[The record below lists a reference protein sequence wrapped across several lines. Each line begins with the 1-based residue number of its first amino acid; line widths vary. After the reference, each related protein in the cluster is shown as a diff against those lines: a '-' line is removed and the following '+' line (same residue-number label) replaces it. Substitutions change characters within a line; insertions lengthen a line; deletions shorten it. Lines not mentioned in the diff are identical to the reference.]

1 MALQST
7 TCQQLYYIL
16 DGNISIPVVDQSTA
30 GTIYSLKNANNQ
42 YQFFP
47 LTRRVNNKTMLYPS
61 VSELSAGYWMLMAN
75 DREVD
80 NASFNF
86 NRIESEI
93 DCFAPDEILDKF
105 KDLGFKQVV
114 IADATNKLIV
124 KDIEKQRDGT
134 ELWQLFLLLSILMLG
149 AEMIVIRLLH

>member
-1 MALQST
+1 MAYFMNISLWKRQSISFQPSLATTPGQTSFSPLFVPLFYNMALQST

-93 DCFAPDEILDKF
+93 DCFAPDENI
-105 KDLGFKQVV
+105 G
-114 IADATNKLIV
+114 
-124 KDIEKQRDGT
+124 
-134 ELWQLFLLLSILMLG
+134 
-149 AEMIVIRLLH
+149 